1 MREAKFSHY
10 SGGVSMHYTGGRAL
24 SLLNN
29 LEFVKKA
36 LAAVTPTGLGKLFIG
51 EAKAHLVADQLI
63 LG

>member
-1 MREAKFSHY
+1 
-10 SGGVSMHYTGGRAL
+10 MHYTGGRAL

-36 LAAVTPTGLGKLFIG
+36 LATVTPTGLGELFIG